1 MVKKFIRSVIIVC
14 LAVYLADQLW
24 QNINY
29 SQKLGTIL
37 LASLILTIFEFVL
50 KPILKL
56 LLLPI
61 TILTLGILKLIINTL
76 GLYIAQY
83 FIDGFN
89 VGNISFINKTLLGIR
104 LPDIRLD
111 NFFAYL
117 VTSLTINIVY
127 NWLSRILI
135 KVKKIKT

>member
-1 MVKKFIRSVIIVC
+1 MVKKFIRSIIIIC
-14 LAVYLADQLW
+14 LSIYLTDQLW

-29 SQKLGTIL
+29 SQKLNIIL
-37 LASLILTIFEFVL
+37 LASLVLTIFEFIL

-61 TILTLGILKLIINTL
+61 TILTLGLLKLVINTL

-89 VGNISFINKTLLGIR
+89 VGNISFISKTFLGVR
-104 LPDIRLD
+104 LPDIRLN

-117 VTSLTINIVY
+117 ITSLTINIVY
-127 NWLSRILI
+127 NWLSQILI
-135 KVKKIKT
+135 KIKKIKI